1 MSWRVGLLAL
11 VLLAL
16 GSAGPPAQAAATRDL
31 AVGIAPFEEVG
42 PPGADF
48 PTWRGC
54 SPTGSGREASAASS
68 VRASS
73 AAGRR
78 RTPRRSSSRPGAR
91 PGRSPSWWSAAPRA
105 WAELSLDVH
114 LCPAARGAALATRVA
129 EAGRVEDL
137 EAAVVRLADQLVKDA
152 AAAPVV
158 PAVAARG
165 AGGST
170 DGSGGGGSAAAS
182 ADAAET
188 PEEEPGRLG
197 FGKKDDPIDIQS
209 RELEMLQKGAERRF
223 VFKGNVHVTQGTM
236 TLTSQKLEALY
247 PDGANKPER
256 LVATGRVVLTETDQ
270 EGKKQAF
277 CERATYT
284 SANRRVICGGE
295 PAELHQ
301 GQDRVR
307 GKEIEFDLDTSQ
319 MVIRGGADVR
329 LGTTGP
335 CKGR

>member
-48 PTWRGC
+48 PDVARMLADRLGTRGVGRVAGPGQLGG
-54 SPTGSGREASAASS
+54 SPASDPTAEQLQAWGQAGEVSLVVVGRTT
-68 VRASS
+68 RL
-73 AAGRR
+73 
-78 RTPRRSSSRPGAR
+78 
-91 PGRSPSWWSAAPRA
+91 GRSY
-105 WAELSLDVH
+105 SLDVH
-114 LCPAARGAALATRVA
+114 LYPAAGGAALATRVA
-129 EAGRVEDL
+129 EAGRIEDL

-170 DGSGGGGSAAAS
+170 NGSGGGGSAAA
-182 ADAAET
+182 AAAET
-188 PEEEPGRLG
+188 PEEEEPGRLG

-209 RELEMLQKGAERRF
+209 RELEMLQNGPERRF

-236 TLTSQKLEALY
+236 TLTCRKLEALY
-247 PDGANKPER
+247 PDGSSKPER
-256 LVATGRVVLTETDQ
+256 LVATGRVVLTETDE

-277 CERATYT
+277 CDRATYM
-284 SANRRVICGGE
+284 SANRRVICRGE
-295 PAELHQ
+295 PAELQQ
-301 GQDRVR
+301 GEDCVR
-307 GKEIEFDLDTSQ
+307 GKEVEFDLGTSH
-319 MVIRGGADVR
+319 MVVRGGADVR

-335 CKGR
+335 CAGR